1 MQQKNEIK
9 CNFTILSG
17 RFICYN
23 QIKERQKSLKGANS
37 YRKEMIAMKNKKL
50 LSAALA
56 LTCVLTAGACGGG
69 NGSSARPASE
79 NTAAD
84 TTAPVE
90 TTPPATLKEEDKAAI
105 EEIETDFEELEN
117 KTVRLLANFD
127 LNPAA
132 GKPKSVAL
140 EMFETKCG
148 GHIEPI
154 LCSWDDRYDKLSTM
168 VLGDDS
174 PDMFS
179 AEDLDIFPG
188 KVIEGKFQAMD
199 DYVDFD
205 SELWAPMKHVNDM
218 FSIKGRHYIGATS
231 TDAGVVV
238 IYNKK
243 TIEENGLPDPAQL
256 LEEGN
261 WTWDTF
267 YDMIAKFYS
276 RPDEKFG
283 IDGWEFENAFA
294 VTSGVPYV
302 DFKDGKLVSNL
313 ENPSIVGVQEFMLK
327 LKRNDY
333 PVPKSEYGWSVHP
346 ENIANGKT
354 LFFPQGS
361 YVLFEPENKAVFGD
375 PEDVMFV
382 PMPKCP
388 SADAYYLPSVIKG
401 FSIPMGAKN
410 PKGTAAYLNCVMTCR
425 DNEKVKE
432 IEQNQVFEDYGWTQE
447 MYDMLLKTRELTE
460 AHPVFEYFKAVNDD
474 VYDCV
479 LNPSKE
485 TYNAGIPWSETVEEI
500 KYELQTLLD
509 TANEKLDS
517 LTN

>member
-1 MQQKNEIK
+1 MIK
-9 CNFTILSG
+9 MS
-17 RFICYN
+17 
-23 QIKERQKSLKGANS
+23 
-37 YRKEMIAMKNKKL
+37 RKI
-50 LSAALA
+50 LSAAIA
-56 LTCVLTAGACGGG
+56 AVCVLSVGACGGG
-69 NGSSARPASE
+69 GSRPEAA
-79 NTAAD
+79 TAAS
-84 TTAPVE
+84 TTPAE
-90 TTPPATLKEEDKAAI
+90 TTTTTPPATLKEEDKQAI
-105 EEIETDFEELEN
+105 EEIETDLEKLEN
-117 KTVRLLANFD
+117 PTVRLLANFD

-132 GKPKSVAL
+132 GKPKGVAL

-148 GHIEPI
+148 GKIEPI

-199 DYVDFD
+199 KYVDFGSD
-205 SELWAPMKHVNDM
+205 LWAPMKHVNDM
-218 FSIKGRHYIGATS
+218 FSINGSHYVGATS
-231 TDAGVVV
+231 TDVGVVV

-243 TIEENGLPDPAQL
+243 TIEENGLTDPVEL

-313 ENPSIVGVQEFMLK
+313 ENPSIVAVQEYMLN

-346 ENIANGKT
+346 EKIASGKT
-354 LFFPQGS
+354 LFYPQGA
-361 YVLFEPENKAVFGD
+361 YVLFEPDNLAVFGD
-375 PEDVMFV
+375 IEDVMFV
-382 PMPKCP
+382 PMPKCTT
-388 SADAYYLPSVIKG
+388 ADNYYLPSVIKG

-410 PKGTAAYLNCVMTCR
+410 PEGAAAYLNCVMTCR

-432 IEQNQVFEDYGWTQE
+432 IERNQIFDDYGWTQE
-447 MYDMLLKTRELTE
+447 MYDMLLEARELTDQ
-460 AHPVFEYFKAVNDD
+460 HPVFEYYKAVNDD

-485 TYNAGIPWSETVEEI
+485 TYNAGTPWSQTVEEI
-500 KYELQTLLD
+500 KYELQSLLD
-509 TANEKLDS
+509 TANGKLASITDKQVS
-517 LTN
+517 E

>member
-1 MQQKNEIK
+1 MRIPALFRKYIWLVNTIHRAGRITLAEINDK
-9 CNFTILSG
+9 W
-17 RFICYN
+17 
-23 QIKERQKSLKGANS
+23 
-37 YRKEMIAMKNKKL
+37 M
-50 LSAALA
+50 SADISEGQPLA
-56 LTCVLTAGACGGG
+56 
-69 NGSSARPASE
+69 R
-79 NTAAD
+79 
-84 TTAPVE
+84 
-90 TTPPATLKEEDKAAI
+90 ATFNRHKAAI

-302 DFKDGKLVSNL
+302 DFKDGK
-313 ENPSIVGVQEFMLK
+313 Q
-327 LKRNDY
+327 
-333 PVPKSEYGWSVHP
+333 
-346 ENIANGKT
+346 
-354 LFFPQGS
+354 
-361 YVLFEPENKAVFGD
+361 
-375 PEDVMFV
+375 
-382 PMPKCP
+382 KC
-388 SADAYYLPSVIKG
+388 
-401 FSIPMGAKN
+401 
-410 PKGTAAYLNCVMTCR
+410 CCR
-425 DNEKVKE
+425 KC
-432 IEQNQVFEDYGWTQE
+432 I
-447 MYDMLLKTRELTE
+447 
-460 AHPVFEYFKAVNDD
+460 
-474 VYDCV
+474 
-479 LNPSKE
+479 
-485 TYNAGIPWSETVEEI
+485 
-500 KYELQTLLD
+500 
-509 TANEKLDS
+509 
-517 LTN
+517 